1 MGQAC
6 AGAVVLAAA
15 EEGRPTGFCGLE
27 KKLGGCDWGVSVG
40 WKVGS
45 PANAVGEGSAP
56 IPMQQ
61 CAGV

>member
-1 MGQAC
+1 M
-6 AGAVVLAAA
+6 
-15 EEGRPTGFCGLE
+15 
-27 KKLGGCDWGVSVG
+27 SVG

-45 PANAVGEGSAP
+45 PANAAGEGSAP